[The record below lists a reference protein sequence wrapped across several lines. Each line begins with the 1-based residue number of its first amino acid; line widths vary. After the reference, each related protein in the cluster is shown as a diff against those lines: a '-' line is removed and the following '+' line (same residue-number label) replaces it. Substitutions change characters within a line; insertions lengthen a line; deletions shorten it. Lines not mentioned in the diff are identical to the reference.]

1 MCCVITVWS
10 QDFLTRNEVE
20 LTVEGRVLE
29 GLSKHSCQRWLWS
42 VRQGEALVV
51 PTGNSF
57 SLSRKN
63 LYKSFVMAMLFI
75 LIGTAGLLL

>member
-1 MCCVITVWS
+1 MAAEC
-10 QDFLTRNEVE
+10 
-20 LTVEGRVLE
+20 
-29 GLSKHSCQRWLWS
+29 

-51 PTGNSF
+51 PTGSSF

-75 LIGTAGLLL
+75 LIVTACCDDLSLTIGFNGPLWNPFKLRTQTKAFYNQRNDCTNP

>member
-1 MCCVITVWS
+1 M
-10 QDFLTRNEVE
+10 
-20 LTVEGRVLE
+20 TVEGRVLE
-29 GLSKHSCQRWLWS
+29 GLSKRSRRWLQN

-51 PTGNSF
+51 PTGSSF